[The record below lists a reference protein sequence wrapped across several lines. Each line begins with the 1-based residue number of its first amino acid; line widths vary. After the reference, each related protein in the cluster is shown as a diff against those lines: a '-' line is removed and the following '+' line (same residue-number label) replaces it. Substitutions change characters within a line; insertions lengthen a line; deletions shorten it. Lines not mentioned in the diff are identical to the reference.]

1 MNETSKQDTA
11 DEIREFRRA
20 VLTADYESAI
30 EVVNRSPNFVREYA
44 RKDSESEDSFVHS
57 ALGIASEK
65 NCVKTME
72 LLYTL
77 GANIHFYGDRAIQ
90 LASRR
95 GSIDAV
101 RWLLDHG
108 ADIEGSSCGVF
119 ALDEAVTEGHANL
132 VKLILET
139 KGKIVGS
146 RDVGELLK
154 RAKSPEVIELLRP
167 YAEKAGVDVV
177 IETEEMRLAAKAE
190 RAGQT
195 IVNYFENRFGKQDPD
210 VVLQQVVP
218 NGIPVAVH
226 TVFAGTDWITLHTS
240 GMSAHE
246 MNGPPNNGFN
256 RAELF
261 TSLIWDDAVDHMH
274 APKESWVYQWM
285 MRLAQYPFLSNG
297 WIGAPITFITP
308 DPQEFVVPGA
318 QFTGFMAI
326 PDDIFHRETGHNV
339 RVLRVLP
346 VFPEEVA
353 YEKEHGT
360 LKFLHLMKEK
370 EVPLHI
376 DKYRINAVT
385 G

>member
-1 MNETSKQDTA
+1 MDNKLVADDDLRQFRRSILRVDYDSTRDVIRRCPDAVREFAIVQSKNETSV
-11 DEIREFRRA
+11 I
-20 VLTADYESAI
+20 
-30 EVVNRSPNFVREYA
+30 
-44 RKDSESEDSFVHS
+44 HS
-57 ALGIASEK
+57 GLSKAAEK
-65 NCVKTME
+65 NCVEIME
-72 LLYTL
+72 ILHKY
-77 GANIHFYGDRAIQ
+77 GASVHFYGDRAIQ
-90 LASRR
+90 LASRE
-95 GSIDAV
+95 GATDAV
-101 RWLLDHG
+101 RWLLEHG
-108 ADIEGSSCGVF
+108 ANIETSSCGLY
-119 ALDEAVTEGHANL
+119 ALSEAVIAGHAD
-132 VKLILET
+132 VVRLILEI
-139 KGKIVGS
+139 KGRIVGDE
-146 RDVGELLK
+146 DVSSLLK
-154 RAKSPEVIELLRP
+154 KATSPEVIELLRP
-167 YAEKAGVDVV
+167 YAEEAGVEVV

-376 DKYRINAVT
+376 DKYRKNAVT